1 MTNSAIIPPT
11 PSRRQLWLEFAD
23 SIKIQHTVFA
33 LPFAL
38 LAGGVAVVLE
48 KAPLTWSI
56 AMLVLACCVMART
69 AAMTFN
75 RYIDADIDA
84 KNPRT
89 ANRSVPAGR
98 LSPQFMVWSTVVCSG
113 GFLYC
118 AAMINFTT
126 AILSPVA
133 LAVVLGYSLTKRF
146 TALCHFILGLALALA
161 PAGAYIAVTGSLSP
175 PIILLS
181 LGVLFWTA
189 GFDMIYACQDE
200 EFDRENGLNSIPA
213 RMGMKTTLVIS
224 QALHVLCLAA
234 FVFAG
239 VIGQFQSGYFLG
251 SGLVAVLLVAQH
263 LVVLRLGPQGI
274 PMAFFTINGWTGI
287 VLMTTTFLG
296 WWLAGIPL

>member
-1 MTNSAIIPPT
+1 
-11 PSRRQLWLEFAD
+11 
-23 SIKIQHTVFA
+23 
-33 LPFAL
+33 
-38 LAGGVAVVLE
+38 
-48 KAPLTWSI
+48 
-56 AMLVLACCVMART
+56 
-69 AAMTFN
+69 
-75 RYIDADIDA
+75 
-84 KNPRT
+84 
-89 ANRSVPAGR
+89 
-98 LSPQFMVWSTVVCSG
+98 
-113 GFLYC
+113 
-118 AAMINFTT
+118 
-126 AILSPVA
+126 
-133 LAVVLGYSLTKRF
+133 
-146 TALCHFILGLALALA
+146 LALALA